1 MSKYIFINNK
11 KYNTESVYVGTENTM
26 WQIMQREFDFCLVEL
41 NTGEVKD
48 IKILKYLKELKN
60 VESVLECESNV

>member
-48 IKILKYLKELKN
+48 IKNTKISKRIKKM
-60 VESVLECESNV
+60 